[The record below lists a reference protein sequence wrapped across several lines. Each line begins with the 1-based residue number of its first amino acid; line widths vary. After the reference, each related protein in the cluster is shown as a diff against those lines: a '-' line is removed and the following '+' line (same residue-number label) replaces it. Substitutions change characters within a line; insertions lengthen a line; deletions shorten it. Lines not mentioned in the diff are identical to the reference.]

1 MLAPFTTASRRTPHY
16 HSPGVATVVSH
27 ATYASMSTRT
37 TTTTTTRDR
46 GDCYGPMEWA
56 QSEPEG
62 TQLLPTCHTKVN
74 TMWLLGSSRCVH
86 QRRLQWGSGCN
97 LHPLWHKGRIS
108 LIGGGREFHHSLWNA
123 CPAYWHGTMQR
134 RRHRLPLCHV
144 DDTQRLYIV
153 TYLECCGSSPGHEV

>member
-108 LIGGGREFHHSLWNA
+108 LIGGGERISSLTMECVSSILAWDNA
-123 CPAYWHGTMQR
+123 APA
-134 RRHRLPLCHV
+134 
-144 DDTQRLYIV
+144 TQV
-153 TYLECCGSSPGHEV
+153 TAVSCR